1 MIDQSDVSRTKYLAL
16 LKAVGHESRTFLQ
29 SVGFNKRQHSYTYA
43 LLNNHYSKTEKTFLK
58 QKSVL
63 VSLLPGEDNGNYLVR
78 VE

>member
-1 MIDQSDVSRTKYLAL
+1 MKVELFYSQLVLIRGNV
-16 LKAVGHESRTFLQ
+16 V
-29 SVGFNKRQHSYTYA
+29 TYA
-43 LLNNHYSKTEKTFLK
+43 LLNNHYSKTAKTVLK